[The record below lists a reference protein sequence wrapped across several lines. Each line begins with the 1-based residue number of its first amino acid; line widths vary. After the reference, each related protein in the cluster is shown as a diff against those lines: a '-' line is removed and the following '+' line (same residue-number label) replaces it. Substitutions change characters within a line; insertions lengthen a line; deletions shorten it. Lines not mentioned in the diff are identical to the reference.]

1 MPLGDTGAYTYYS
14 MLRVP
19 SVLLLL
25 LFVAGC
31 EKKAQSLDDFQTTP
45 LTLPGGQQIRVEIVT
60 RQADMMRGMMFRE
73 SLAPGRGMLFVHG
86 SAGLYQYWM
95 YQVRIPL
102 DILWLDMNRQVVEI
116 SPDTPPCPSQSAK
129 ECPGFGGHKM
139 AVYVLE
145 LPGGAAARFGIR
157 IGGAVK
163 F

>member
-1 MPLGDTGAYTYYS
+1 

-31 EKKAQSLDDFQTTP
+31 EKQSQSLEDFQTTP
-45 LTLPGGQQIRVEIVT
+45 LTLPGGQQIRVEVVT

-73 SLAPGRGMLFVHG
+73 SLAPDRGMLFVHG
-86 SAGLYQYWM
+86 SPGLYQYWM

-102 DILWLDMNRQVVEI
+102 DILWLDMNRQVVEV
-116 SPDTPPCPSQSAK
+116 SPNTPPCSSQSAK
-129 ECPGFGGHKM
+129 ECPSFGGHKM

-145 LPGGAAARFGIR
+145 LPGGAAARFGLR
-157 IGGAVK
+157 TGGAVK

>member
-1 MPLGDTGAYTYYS
+1 MPLGDTRAYTYYS

-31 EKKAQSLDDFQTTP
+31 EKKSQSLDDFQTTP
-45 LTLPGGQQIRVEIVT
+45 LTLPGGQQIRVEVVT

-73 SLAPGRGMLFVHG
+73 SLAPNRGMLFVHG
-86 SAGLYQYWM
+86 SASLYQYWM

-102 DILWLDMNRQVVEI
+102 DLLWLDMNRQVVEI

-129 ECPGFGGHKM
+129 ECPSFGGHKM

-157 IGGAVK
+157 IGDSVK